1 MSKET
6 RKNIPEEK
14 KKQRNQYDTS
24 ADNILK
30 EEPQGKHFNENVTDR
45 RQSSDHNH
53 ASDPDAY
60 LGAEEVDSDRSM
72 SSVDNHSTSI
82 TAPEIVEEQS
92 QAEKETLEEFKEDMT
107 GG

>member
-14 KKQRNQYDTS
+14 KEQRNRYDTS
-24 ADNILK
+24 ADNVLK
-30 EEPQGKHFNENVTDR
+30 EKPEGKHFNEDITAR
-45 RQSSDHNH
+45 RQESDHNFR
-53 ASDPDAY
+53 SDPDAY

-72 SSVDNHSTSI
+72 SSVDSDVTPV
-82 TAPEIVEEQS
+82 TAPQIVEEQS
-92 QAEKETLEEFKEDMT
+92 KSEKETLEEFEKDMT